1 MIESRKDKYGE
12 YGRLPDNVFET
23 YNAGMYP
30 VTYRTTN
37 ALIFPDRLISG
48 EEVLSG
54 EELSQSDGNKKNNI
68 QKKE

>member
-1 MIESRKDKYGE
+1 MTESRKDKYGE
-12 YGRLPDNVFET
+12 YGRLPDNIFET

-30 VTYRTTN
+30 ATYRTTN
-37 ALIFPDRLISG
+37 ALIFPDRLVAG

-54 EELSQSDGNKKNNI
+54 EQLSQPTEDEEQKI